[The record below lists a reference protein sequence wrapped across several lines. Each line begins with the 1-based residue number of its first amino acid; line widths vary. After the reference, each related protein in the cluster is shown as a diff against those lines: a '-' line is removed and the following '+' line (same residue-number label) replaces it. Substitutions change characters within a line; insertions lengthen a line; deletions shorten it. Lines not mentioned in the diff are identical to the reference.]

1 MTNEKP
7 PRGTAI
13 PTGAQQRIQGDY
25 SMNNE
30 KLLNKKLDDIR
41 AKADALKGL
50 YSLRTLLIDIKRR
63 DLSEQGTRAFFD
75 VLTNELGRYAV
86 IASDIWWLTN
96 ERLCEAEEME
106 EEVTEDDLALK

>member
-1 MTNEKP
+1 
-7 PRGTAI
+7 
-13 PTGAQQRIQGDY
+13 
-25 SMNNE
+25 MNNE

-75 VLTNELGRYAV
+75 VLVNELGRYAV

-96 ERLCEAEEME
+96 DRECEAEEME
-106 EEVTEDDLALK
+106 EEVTEDDLAFK

>member
-1 MTNEKP
+1 
-7 PRGTAI
+7 
-13 PTGAQQRIQGDY
+13 
-25 SMNNE
+25 MNNE

-75 VLTNELGRYAV
+75 VLANELARYAIV
-86 IASDIWWLTN
+86 ASDIWWMTN
-96 ERLCEAEEME
+96 NRECEAEEME
-106 EEVTEDDLALK
+106 EEVTEDDLAFK

>member
-1 MTNEKP
+1 MA
-7 PRGTAI
+7 PRGRTSSHR
-13 PTGAQQRIQGDY
+13 GAYQRIQGDY

-96 ERLCEAEEME
+96 ERLCEAEELE

>member
-1 MTNEKP
+1 
-7 PRGTAI
+7 
-13 PTGAQQRIQGDY
+13 
-25 SMNNE
+25 MNNE
-30 KLLNKKLDDIR
+30 KLLNKKLDNIR
-41 AKADALKGL
+41 TKADALKGL

-96 ERLCEAEEME
+96 DRECEAEEE
-106 EEVTEDDLALK
+106 DLEDDLPFVTPDGGDSE